1 MKHSKMK
8 KNYNTK
14 ITKEKKKVIAIH
26 CDGGLELND

>member
-14 ITKEKKKVIAIH
+14 ITKEKKVIAIH